1 MEFDTSTDGL
11 QFNTFL
17 IKGQCYDR
25 PAAMKTKTLIVVL
38 RMCIKHD
45 LTSCPI
51 RFGVEHKLLSVM
63 SSIMS
68 DNDTADISFLVKGRI
83 FHAHLCIL
91 KAIAPDFVET
101 LNLEEKD
108 KNSKPVPINDV
119 DPEIFEK
126 VLAYMYGV
134 DLSIMNSQEGRQ
146 MIDAAEKYEIEHLK
160 LAAETRY
167 VAMIKEFQELQ
178 LTI

>member
-1 MEFDTSTDGL
+1 
-11 QFNTFL
+11 
-17 IKGQCYDR
+17 
-25 PAAMKTKTLIVVL
+25 
-38 RMCIKHD
+38 MCIKHD